1 MDIGYAGLLYF
12 LTTVLYIYFVLKILF
27 IQLYLNS
34 IGHTHKEELDLRGG
48 RRRRASVREEED
60 EKE

>member
-1 MDIGYAGLLYF
+1 MQGFCIF
-12 LTTVLYIYFVLKILF
+12 FTTVLYIYFVLKILF

-48 RRRRASVREEED
+48 LRRRALVREEED